1 MTTKMVFCS
10 LCLLL
15 LGATSCTKD
24 QDIESTADPSPS
36 TAVKAQ
42 ETEDPDVTHIP
53 SSQLRSLHASYSPHQ
68 AKGLPLDSQ
77 SAHTEALT
85 TLSEQLLKILPSF
98 ADPKR
103 GEFATIVVSDDKGR
117 QEVRIEEVTV
127 YDPEKIGLLNLL
139 FAIALMPK
147 SDSDMLDTAQ
157 STEAGAPSKMLFSCD
172 GGAKDGSSVKV
183 NFPKNDGDLMEAGK
197 KIATFISECMAGEAR
212 DHVSKITLIYMPI

>member
-24 QDIESTADPSPS
+24 QDIESTAAPAPS
-36 TAVKAQ
+36 TAVKA
-42 ETEDPDVTHIP
+42 EEPGSTHIP
-53 SSQLRSLHASYSPHQ
+53 SSQLRSLRASYSPHQ

-77 SAHTEALT
+77 SARTEALT
-85 TLSEQLLKILPSF
+85 TLSDQLLKILPSF

-103 GEFATIVVSDDKGR
+103 GEFAAIVVSNDKDR

-127 YDPEKIGLLNLL
+127 YAPEKIGLLNLL

-147 SDSDMLDTAQ
+147 SESDEFSTTQ
-157 STEAGAPSKMLFSCD
+157 STETGTPSKMLFSCD

-183 NFPKNDGDLMEAGK
+183 NFPKNDGDLMEASK
-197 KIATFISECMAGEAR
+197 KIASFISECMEGEGH
-212 DHVSKITLIYMPI
+212 DHVSKTTIFYMPL

>member
-1 MTTKMVFCS
+1 MTAKMVFCS

-42 ETEDPDVTHIP
+42 ETEEPDVTHIP
-53 SSQLRSLHASYSPHQ
+53 SSQLRSLRASYSPHQ
-68 AKGLPLDSQ
+68 AKGLSLDHQ
-77 SAHTEALT
+77 STHAEALT
-85 TLSEQLLKILPSF
+85 TLSDQLLKILPSF
-98 ADPKR
+98 ADPKQ
-103 GEFATIVVSDDKGR
+103 GKFAAIVVSDDKDR

-147 SDSDMLDTAQ
+147 SESDELSTAH
-157 STEAGAPSKMLFSCD
+157 STEDGVPSKMLFSCD

-183 NFPKNDGDLMEAGK
+183 NFPKNDGDLMEASK
-197 KIATFISECMAGEAR
+197 KIATFISECMEGEAR
-212 DHVSKITLIYMPI
+212 DHVSKTTLIYMPI

>member
-1 MTTKMVFCS
+1 MTAKMVFCS

-85 TLSEQLLKILPSF
+85 TLSEQL
-98 ADPKR
+98 
-103 GEFATIVVSDDKGR
+103 DKGR

>member
-1 MTTKMVFCS
+1 MTAKMVFCS

-53 SSQLRSLHASYSPHQ
+53 SSQLHSLHASYSPHQ

-103 GEFATIVVSDDKGR
+103 GEFAAIVVSDDKGR

-172 GGAKDGSSVKV
+172 GGEKDGSSVKV
-183 NFPKNDGDLMEAGK
+183 NFPKNDEDLMEAGK

>member
-1 MTTKMVFCS
+1 MVFCS

-24 QDIESTADPSPS
+24 QDIESTAAPTPS
-36 TAVKAQ
+36 TAVKA
-42 ETEDPDVTHIP
+42 EEPGSTHIP
-53 SSQLRSLHASYSPHQ
+53 STQLRSLRASYSPHQ
-68 AKGLPLDSQ
+68 AKGLSLDSR
-77 SAHTEALT
+77 SARTEALT
-85 TLSEQLLKILPSF
+85 TLSDQLLKILPSF

-103 GEFATIVVSDDKGR
+103 GEFAAIVISNDKDR
-117 QEVRIEEVTV
+117 QEVRVEEVTV

-172 GGAKDGSSVKV
+172 GGAKDDSSVKV
-183 NFPKNDGDLMEAGK
+183 NFPKNDGDLMEASK
-197 KIATFISECMAGEAR
+197 KIASFISECMAGEAR
-212 DHVSKITLIYMPI
+212 DHASKTTLIYIPI

>member
-24 QDIESTADPSPS
+24 QDIESTAAPAPS
-36 TAVKAQ
+36 TAVKA
-42 ETEDPDVTHIP
+42 EEPGSTHIP
-53 SSQLRSLHASYSPHQ
+53 SSQLRSLRASYSPHQ
-68 AKGLPLDSQ
+68 AKGLSLDSH
-77 SAHTEALT
+77 SARTEALT
-85 TLSEQLLKILPSF
+85 TLSDQLLKTLPSF

-103 GEFATIVVSDDKGR
+103 GEFAAIVVSNDKDR

-157 STEAGAPSKMLFSCD
+157 ATEAGAPSKMLFSCD

-183 NFPKNDGDLMEAGK
+183 NFPKNDKDLMEASK
-197 KIATFISECMAGEAR
+197 KIATFISECMAGEAQ
-212 DHVSKITLIYMPI
+212 DHVSKTTLIYMPI

>member
-1 MTTKMVFCS
+1 MVFCS

-42 ETEDPDVTHIP
+42 ETEEPDVTHIP
-53 SSQLRSLHASYSPHQ
+53 SSQLRSLRASYSPHQ
-68 AKGLPLDSQ
+68 AKGLSLDSQ
-77 SAHTEALT
+77 SARTEALT
-85 TLSEQLLKILPSF
+85 TLSDQLLKILPSF

-103 GEFATIVVSDDKGR
+103 GEFAAIVISNDKDL
-117 QEVRIEEVTV
+117 QEIRIEEVTV

-147 SDSDMLDTAQ
+147 SESDELDTAQ
-157 STEAGAPSKMLFSCD
+157 STEAGTPSRMLFSCD
-172 GGAKDGSSVKV
+172 GGVKDGSSIKV
-183 NFPKNDGDLMEAGK
+183 NFPKNDGDLMEASK
-197 KIATFISECMAGEAR
+197 KIASFISECMEGEGH
-212 DHVSKITLIYMPI
+212 DHVSKTTLIYMPI

>member
-1 MTTKMVFCS
+1 MTAKMVFCS

-36 TAVKAQ
+36 TAVEAQ
-42 ETEDPDVTHIP
+42 EAEELDVTHIP
-53 SSQLRSLHASYSPHQ
+53 SSQLRSLRASYSPHQ

-77 SAHTEALT
+77 STHAEALT
-85 TLSEQLLKILPSF
+85 TLSDQLLKILPSF
-98 ADPKR
+98 ADPKQ
-103 GEFATIVVSDDKGR
+103 GKFAAIVVSDDKDR

-183 NFPKNDGDLMEAGK
+183 NFPKNDGDLMEASK
-197 KIATFISECMAGEAR
+197 KIATFISECMEGEDR
-212 DHVSKITLIYMPI
+212 DHASKTTLIYMPI

>member
-1 MTTKMVFCS
+1 MVFCS

-103 GEFATIVVSDDKGR
+103 GEFAAIVVSDDKGR

-147 SDSDMLDTAQ
+147 SDSDMLNTAQ

-183 NFPKNDGDLMEAGK
+183 NFPKNDGDLMEASK
-197 KIATFISECMAGEAR
+197 KIASFISECMDGASHE
-212 DHVSKITLIYMPI
+212 HISKTTLFYMPL

>member
-24 QDIESTADPSPS
+24 QDIESTAAPTPL
-36 TAVKAQ
+36 TAVKA
-42 ETEDPDVTHIP
+42 EEPGSTHIP
-53 SSQLRSLHASYSPHQ
+53 STQLRSLRASYSPHQ
-68 AKGLPLDSQ
+68 AKGLSLDSR
-77 SAHTEALT
+77 SARTEALT
-85 TLSEQLLKILPSF
+85 TLSDQLLKILPSF

-103 GEFATIVVSDDKGR
+103 GEFAAIVVSNDKDR

-147 SDSDMLDTAQ
+147 SESDELSAAQ

-172 GGAKDGSSVKV
+172 GGTKDGSSVKV
-183 NFPKNDGDLMEAGK
+183 NFPKSDGELIEASK
-197 KIATFISECMAGEAR
+197 RIASFISECMEGAGH
-212 DHVSKITLIYMPI
+212 DHVSKTTLIYMPI

>member
-1 MTTKMVFCS
+1 MVFCS

-24 QDIESTADPSPS
+24 QDIESTTAPTPS
-36 TAVKAQ
+36 TAVKV
-42 ETEDPDVTHIP
+42 EEPGSTHIP
-53 SSQLRSLHASYSPHQ
+53 SSQLRSLRASYSPHQ
-68 AKGLPLDSQ
+68 AKGLPLDSH

-85 TLSEQLLKILPSF
+85 TLSDQLLRSLPSF
-98 ADPKR
+98 ADPKQ
-103 GEFATIVVSDDKGR
+103 GKFAAIVVSDDKDR

-183 NFPKNDGDLMEAGK
+183 NFPKNDGDLMEASK
-197 KIATFISECMAGEAR
+197 KIATFISECMEGEDR
-212 DHVSKITLIYMPI
+212 DHVSKTTLIYMPI

>member
-1 MTTKMVFCS
+1 MVFCS

-36 TAVKAQ
+36 TAVKA
-42 ETEDPDVTHIP
+42 EEPGSTHIP
-53 SSQLRSLHASYSPHQ
+53 SSQLRSLRASYSPHQ

-103 GEFATIVVSDDKGR
+103 GEFAAIVVSDDKGR

>member
-1 MTTKMVFCS
+1 MVFCS

-103 GEFATIVVSDDKGR
+103 GEFAAIVVSDDKGR

-183 NFPKNDGDLMEAGK
+183 NFPKNDGDLMEASK
-197 KIATFISECMAGEAR
+197 KIASFISECMEGAGH
-212 DHVSKITLIYMPI
+212 DHVSKTTLFYMPL

>member
-1 MTTKMVFCS
+1 MVFCS

-103 GEFATIVVSDDKGR
+103 GEFAAIVVSDDKGR

>member
-1 MTTKMVFCS
+1 MVFCS

-24 QDIESTADPSPS
+24 QDIESTATPTPS
-36 TAVKAQ
+36 TAVKA
-42 ETEDPDVTHIP
+42 EEPGSTHIP
-53 SSQLRSLHASYSPHQ
+53 SSQLRSLRASYSPHQ
-68 AKGLPLDSQ
+68 AKGLSLDSH
-77 SAHTEALT
+77 SARTEALT
-85 TLSEQLLKILPSF
+85 TLSDQLLKILPSF

-103 GEFATIVVSDDKGR
+103 SEFASIVISNNKDR

-147 SDSDMLDTAQ
+147 SESDELSTAH
-157 STEAGAPSKMLFSCD
+157 STEDGVPSKMLFSCD

-183 NFPKNDGDLMEAGK
+183 NFPKNDGDLMEASK
-197 KIATFISECMAGEAR
+197 KIATFISECMEGEAR
-212 DHVSKITLIYMPI
+212 DHVSKTTLIYMPI

>member
-1 MTTKMVFCS
+1 MVFCS

-42 ETEDPDVTHIP
+42 ETEEPDITHIP
-53 SSQLRSLHASYSPHQ
+53 SSQLRSLRASYSPHQ

-77 SAHTEALT
+77 SARTEALT
-85 TLSEQLLKILPSF
+85 TLSDQLLKILPSF

-103 GEFATIVVSDDKGR
+103 GEFAAIVVSDDKDR

-172 GGAKDGSSVKV
+172 GGAKDGSSAKV
-183 NFPKNDGDLMEAGK
+183 NFPKNDGDLMEASK
-197 KIATFISECMAGEAR
+197 KIAAFISECMEGEVR
-212 DHVSKITLIYMPI
+212 DHVSKTTLIYMPI

>member
-1 MTTKMVFCS
+1 MVFCS

-42 ETEDPDVTHIP
+42 EAEEPGSTHIS
-53 SSQLRSLHASYSPHQ
+53 SSQLLALSKSYSQPQ
-68 AKGLPLDSQ
+68 AKGFSLDSQ
-77 SAHTEALT
+77 SARTEALT
-85 TLSEQLLKILPSF
+85 QLSDQLLRSLPSF

-103 GEFATIVVSDDKGR
+103 GEFAAIVISNDKDR
-117 QEVRIEEVTV
+117 QKVRVEEVTV

-147 SDSDMLDTAQ
+147 SDSDVLDTAE

-172 GGAKDGSSVKV
+172 GGAKDGSSIKV
-183 NFPKNDGDLMEAGK
+183 NFPKNDKDLMEASK
-197 KIATFISECMAGEAR
+197 KIAAFISECMAGEAR

>member
-24 QDIESTADPSPS
+24 QDIESTAAPAPS
-36 TAVKAQ
+36 TAVKA
-42 ETEDPDVTHIP
+42 EEPSSTHIP
-53 SSQLRSLHASYSPHQ
+53 SSQLRSLRASYSPHQ
-68 AKGLPLDSQ
+68 AKGLSLDSH
-77 SAHTEALT
+77 SARTEALT
-85 TLSEQLLKILPSF
+85 TLSDQLLKILPSF

-103 GEFATIVVSDDKGR
+103 GEFAAIVVSNDKDR

-157 STEAGAPSKMLFSCD
+157 ATEAGAPSKMLFSCD

-183 NFPKNDGDLMEAGK
+183 NFPKNDKDLMEASK
-197 KIATFISECMAGEAR
+197 KIATFISECMAGEAQ
-212 DHVSKITLIYMPI
+212 DHVSKTTLIYMPI

>member
-1 MTTKMVFCS
+1 MTAKMVFCS

-15 LGATSCTKD
+15 LGATSCSKD

-42 ETEDPDVTHIP
+42 ETEEPDVTHIP
-53 SSQLRSLHASYSPHQ
+53 SSQLRSLRASYSPHQ
-68 AKGLPLDSQ
+68 AKGLSQ
-77 SAHTEALT
+77 SAHAEALT
-85 TLSEQLLKILPSF
+85 TLSDQLLKALPSF

-103 GEFATIVVSDDKGR
+103 GKFAAIVVSDDKDR

-147 SDSDMLDTAQ
+147 SESDELSTAH
-157 STEAGAPSKMLFSCD
+157 STEDGVPSKMLFSCD

-183 NFPKNDGDLMEAGK
+183 NFPKNDGDLMEASK
-197 KIATFISECMAGEAR
+197 KIATFISECMEGEAR
-212 DHVSKITLIYMPI
+212 DHVSKTTLIYMPI

>member
-1 MTTKMVFCS
+1 MTAKMVFCS

-42 ETEDPDVTHIP
+42 ETEEPDVTHIP

-103 GEFATIVVSDDKGR
+103 GEFAAIVVSDDKGR

-183 NFPKNDGDLMEAGK
+183 NFPKNDGDLMKAGK

>member
-1 MTTKMVFCS
+1 MVFCS

-103 GEFATIVVSDDKGR
+103 GEFAAIVVSDDKGR

-139 FAIALMPK
+139 FAIALMSK

>member
-1 MTTKMVFCS
+1 MTAKMVFCS

-24 QDIESTADPSPS
+24 QDIESTAAPAPS
-36 TAVKAQ
+36 TAVKA
-42 ETEDPDVTHIP
+42 EEPGSTHIP
-53 SSQLRSLHASYSPHQ
+53 SSQLRSLRASYSPHQ

-77 SAHTEALT
+77 SAHAEALT
-85 TLSEQLLKILPSF
+85 TLSDQLLKALPSF

-103 GEFATIVVSDDKGR
+103 GKFAAIVVSDDKDR

-147 SDSDMLDTAQ
+147 SESDELSTAH
-157 STEAGAPSKMLFSCD
+157 STEDGVPSKMLFSCD

-183 NFPKNDGDLMEAGK
+183 NFPKNDGDLMEASK
-197 KIATFISECMAGEAR
+197 KIATFISECMEGEAR
-212 DHVSKITLIYMPI
+212 DHVSKTTLIYMPI

>member
-1 MTTKMVFCS
+1 MVFCS

-24 QDIESTADPSPS
+24 QDIESTAAPTPS
-36 TAVKAQ
+36 TAVKA
-42 ETEDPDVTHIP
+42 EEPGSTHIP
-53 SSQLRSLHASYSPHQ
+53 SSQLRSLRASYSPHQ
-68 AKGLPLDSQ
+68 AKGLSLDSR
-77 SAHTEALT
+77 SARTEALT
-85 TLSEQLLKILPSF
+85 TLSDQLLKILPSF

-103 GEFATIVVSDDKGR
+103 GEFAAIVISNDKDR
-117 QEVRIEEVTV
+117 QEVRVEEVTV

-183 NFPKNDGDLMEAGK
+183 NFPKDDKDLMEASK
-197 KIATFISECMAGEAR
+197 KIATFISECMEGEDR
-212 DHVSKITLIYMPI
+212 DHVSKTTLIYMPI

>member
-24 QDIESTADPSPS
+24 QDIESTAAPAPS
-36 TAVKAQ
+36 TAVKA
-42 ETEDPDVTHIP
+42 EEPGATHIP
-53 SSQLRSLHASYSPHQ
+53 SSQLLSLRTSYSPHQ
-68 AKGLPLDSQ
+68 AKGLPLGSH
-77 SAHTEALT
+77 SARTEALT
-85 TLSEQLLKILPSF
+85 TLSDQLLRSLPSF
-98 ADPKR
+98 ANPKQ
-103 GEFATIVVSDDKGR
+103 GKFAAIVISDDKDR
-117 QEVRIEEVTV
+117 QEIRIEEVTV

-147 SDSDMLDTAQ
+147 SDSDELDTAQ

-183 NFPKNDGDLMEAGK
+183 NFPKNDGDLMEASK
-197 KIATFISECMAGEAR
+197 KIASFISECMEGAGH
-212 DHVSKITLIYMPI
+212 DHVSKTTLFYMPL

>member
-1 MTTKMVFCS
+1 MVFCS

-24 QDIESTADPSPS
+24 QDIESTAAPAPS
-36 TAVKAQ
+36 TAVKA
-42 ETEDPDVTHIP
+42 EEPGSTHIP
-53 SSQLRSLHASYSPHQ
+53 SSQLRSLRASYSPHQ
-68 AKGLPLDSQ
+68 AKGLSLDSH
-77 SAHTEALT
+77 SARTEALT
-85 TLSEQLLKILPSF
+85 TLSDQLLKTLPSF

-103 GEFATIVVSDDKGR
+103 GEFAAIVVSNDKDR

-157 STEAGAPSKMLFSCD
+157 ATEAGAPSKMLFSCD

-183 NFPKNDGDLMEAGK
+183 NIPKNDKDLMEASK
-197 KIATFISECMAGEAR
+197 KIATFISECMAGEAQ
-212 DHVSKITLIYMPI
+212 DHVSKTTLIYMPI

>member
-1 MTTKMVFCS
+1 MVFCS

-24 QDIESTADPSPS
+24 QDIESTAAPAPS
-36 TAVKAQ
+36 TAVKA
-42 ETEDPDVTHIP
+42 EEPGSTHIP
-53 SSQLRSLHASYSPHQ
+53 SSQLRSLRASYSPHQ

-77 SAHTEALT
+77 SARTEALT
-85 TLSEQLLKILPSF
+85 TLSDQLLKILPSF

-103 GEFATIVVSDDKGR
+103 GEFAAIVVSNDKDR

-157 STEAGAPSKMLFSCD
+157 ATEAGAPSKMLFSCD

-183 NFPKNDGDLMEAGK
+183 NFPKNDGDLMEASK
-197 KIATFISECMAGEAR
+197 KIATFISECMEGEAR
-212 DHVSKITLIYMPI
+212 DHVSKTTLIYMPI

>member
-42 ETEDPDVTHIP
+42 ETEEPDITHIP
-53 SSQLRSLHASYSPHQ
+53 SSQLRSLRASYSPHQ

-77 SAHTEALT
+77 SARTEALT
-85 TLSEQLLKILPSF
+85 TLSDQLLKILPSF

-103 GEFATIVVSDDKGR
+103 GEFAAIVVSDDKDR

-172 GGAKDGSSVKV
+172 GGAKDGSSAKV
-183 NFPKNDGDLMEAGK
+183 NFPKNDGDLMEASK
-197 KIATFISECMAGEAR
+197 KIAAFISECMEGEVR
-212 DHVSKITLIYMPI
+212 DHVSKTTLIYMPI

>member
-1 MTTKMVFCS
+1 MVFCS

-24 QDIESTADPSPS
+24 QDIESTAAPAPS
-36 TAVKAQ
+36 TAVKA
-42 ETEDPDVTHIP
+42 EEPGGTHIP
-53 SSQLRSLHASYSPHQ
+53 SSQLRSLRASYSPHQ
-68 AKGLPLDSQ
+68 AKGLSLDSR
-77 SAHTEALT
+77 SARTEALT
-85 TLSEQLLKILPSF
+85 TLSDQLLKILPSF

-103 GEFATIVVSDDKGR
+103 GEFAAIVICNDKDL
-117 QEVRIEEVTV
+117 QEIRIEEVTV

-183 NFPKNDGDLMEAGK
+183 NFPKNDGDLMEASK
-197 KIATFISECMAGEAR
+197 KIATFISECMEGEDR
-212 DHVSKITLIYMPI
+212 DHVSKTTLIYMPI

>member
-1 MTTKMVFCS
+1 MTAKMVFCS

-42 ETEDPDVTHIP
+42 ETEEPDVTHIP
-53 SSQLRSLHASYSPHQ
+53 SSQLRSLRASYSPHQ
-68 AKGLPLDSQ
+68 AKGLSLDSH
-77 SAHTEALT
+77 SARTEALT
-85 TLSEQLLKILPSF
+85 TLSDQLLKILPSF

-103 GEFATIVVSDDKGR
+103 GEFAAIVVSNDKDR

-157 STEAGAPSKMLFSCD
+157 ATEAGAPSTMLFSCD

-183 NFPKNDGDLMEAGK
+183 NFPKNDKDLMEASK
-197 KIATFISECMAGEAR
+197 KIATFISECMAGEAQ
-212 DHVSKITLIYMPI
+212 DHVSKTTLIYMPI